1 VQYTS
6 VGSAGPYSFSF
17 AILDEGDLAVYD
29 ATTLKTL
36 TTHYEVS
43 ITPSTGTG
51 SITFT
56 GGNEPTSGNIVTI
69 ISDQAVAR
77 TSDFTT
83 AGDYRAATINDELDR
98 ITIIQQQLESLIR
111 RVPQINVFSNRDV
124 SDSGAGPLAFPYGS
138 TAAAVTAQA
147 DAFIKFDALG
157 TSLETS
163 ATGAAQSLAGDG
175 TEALPYYSYSADPN
189 SGAWRVGADQ
199 LGWSVGG
206 TKGLDLSTTGLTVT
220 GTLDV
225 GGDTSAGDNAAMG
238 YTAAEG
244 LILTGQGSTNDVTI
258 KNDADAIALEVP
270 TGTQNVNALGNL
282 TVTGNFQVNGTT
294 TTIATTN
301 VVTTDFLIELNNT
314 AASNA
319 NDMGVIMERGS
330 TGDNAAFIWDESG
343 DYFQVGTTTATGA
356 STGNLT
362 VADAQFHAAGL
373 TLSGTSSDL
382 GTVTTID
389 IDGGTVDGA
398 VVGGAS
404 AAAVTGTTVT
414 GVSLVA
420 SQDLALAT
428 GATVTGIDNGVIST
442 GSATLLAT
450 QGAIDTAINSSSKAA
465 GISMT
470 WETTTTDTDQGVGK
484 VWANHGTLS
493 SATVLYFDDVERN
506 SVSINA
512 LIDSLDD
519 PTASNSATI
528 YIQEAGT
535 ATAGAVFAVSG
546 NVVSASSYSKVSVTH
561 VATFGTLSDGDVVGV
576 TFAFS
581 GDDGGGMANV
591 VEDTTPQLGG
601 FLDANSKFISHSQG
615 AAIAS
620 VAGDTD
626 IWANFDG
633 NTVHITGTNA
643 ITDFGTPKSAGDS
656 MWVIFDG
663 AASVVDSATIT
674 VVGNANFQAAANDMA
689 IVYAL
694 TTSTFLFV
702 PLPNAGFPTGSIA
715 DDAITLS
722 KLAAGTD
729 GELITWDASGDPAAV
744 AVGTATH
751 VLTSNGAGSAPTF
764 QAASSQG
771 KNLIINGGFQVNQ
784 RAYVSTTN
792 TADGTYMHDRW
803 RSGSADSSY
812 TFSVASPAS
821 PQTITIAA
829 NDSIEQVIE
838 GANVGTAGTHT
849 ISWTGTAT
857 ARAVVNTQSMSG
869 NFAVSPITVT
879 AVLNQVITIQF
890 TGADAAG
897 GSTEA
902 TDTGTLG
909 KVQCE
914 LGSASDFEHRDYA
927 SELARCSRYFFQY
940 NQNTGPYQREHW
952 GTHNVSTTQSD
963 VAIQYPVAM
972 RTAPTF
978 STGASVDDW
987 RINGASCSAIPA
999 TVNVI
1004 HEAACRVRFT
1014 VASGLVLNEA
1024 AFIDARV
1031 AGAKLVFDAEL

>member
-1 VQYTS
+1 MADIPINAVHRRVQYTS

-43 ITPSTGTG
+43 ITPATGTG

-77 TSDFTT
+77 TTDFTT
-83 AGDYRAATINDELDR
+83 AGDYRAAAINDELDR
-98 ITIIQQQLESLIR
+98 LTIIQQQLESLVR
-111 RVPQINVFSNRDV
+111 RTPQLAVFSNRDV

-220 GTLDV
+220 GTLTTSGVISQDDTT
-225 GGDTSAGDNAAMG
+225 DTSSTTTGSIHTDGGVGVAKSIHVGTTSRLVGNVTVDGDVLVTTDSSSSLGATAKRWLKLWVDTIQTTGNTDVAGD
-238 YTAAEG
+238 
-244 LILTGQGSTNDVTI
+244 
-258 KNDADAIALEVP
+258 
-270 TGTQNVNALGNL
+270 L
-282 TVTGNFQVNGTT
+282 TVTGNLTVNGTT
-294 TTIATTN
+294 STVATTN
-301 VVTTDFLIELNNT
+301 TVVKDSLVELANGTTGSPSNDAGIVIERGS
-314 AASNA
+314 ASNA
-319 NDMGVIMERGS
+319 FMG
-330 TGDNAAFIWDESG
+330 WDESE
-343 DYFQVGTTTATGA
+343 DKFAFVTTTMTGA
-356 STGNLT
+356 DTGNLDDQT
-362 VADAQFHAAGL
+362 DAQITAAGA
-373 TLSGTSSDL
+373 TFSGTSSDL

-389 IDGGTVDGA
+389 INGGTVDGA

-470 WETTTTDTDQGVGK
+470 WETATTDTDQGVGK

-601 FLDANSKFISHSQG
+601 FLDTNSKFISHSQG

-702 PLPNAGFPTGSIA
+702 PLPNSGFPTGSIA
-715 DDAITLS
+715 DDAITLA

-764 QAASSQG
+764 QANSG
-771 KNLIINGGFQVNQ
+771 NLIGVQVFTAGGTYTRAAGVSDATIFVRAGGGAGGAAAGAGQPGHGGGQGGAAWAFAAAVSSTETVTITSGGNTSVGTLAVATGGGAGGGGTIGAGGAGTTGDLQLTGNAGNWGDVEENAGGNGGGEGGGKGG
-784 RAYVSTTN
+784 VSGG
-792 TADGTYMHDRW
+792 AGVAGVDG
-803 RSGSADSSY
+803 GGGGGG
-812 TFSVASPAS
+812 SPA
-821 PQTITIAA
+821 AGA
-829 NDSIEQVIE
+829 G
-838 GANVGTAGTHT
+838 GAN
-849 ISWTGTAT
+849 
-857 ARAVVNTQSMSG
+857 
-869 NFAVSPITVT
+869 
-879 AVLNQVITIQF
+879 
-890 TGADAAG
+890 
-897 GSTEA
+897 
-902 TDTGTLG
+902 
-909 KVQCE
+909 
-914 LGSASDFEHRDYA
+914 
-927 SELARCSRYFFQY
+927 
-940 NQNTGPYQREHW
+940 
-952 GTHNVSTTQSD
+952 
-963 VAIQYPVAM
+963 
-972 RTAPTF
+972 
-978 STGASVDDW
+978 STGY
-987 RINGASCSAIPA
+987 AI
-999 TVNVI
+999 I
-1004 HEAACRVRFT
+1004 WEY
-1014 VASGLVLNEA
+1014 S
-1024 AFIDARV
+1024 
-1031 AGAKLVFDAEL
+1031 